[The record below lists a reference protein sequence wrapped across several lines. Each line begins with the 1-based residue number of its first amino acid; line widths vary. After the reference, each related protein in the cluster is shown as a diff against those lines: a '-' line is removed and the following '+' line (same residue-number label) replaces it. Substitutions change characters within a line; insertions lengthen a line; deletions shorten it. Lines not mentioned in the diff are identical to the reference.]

1 MENTNAGP
9 TPVKINVKQQMRQLD
24 LLPIE
29 LKQIIWV
36 APVSLDVLQ
45 VDTMLKQGR
54 RKKCAIGAIVEG
66 LLTAIL
72 REYPD
77 WRPVV

>member
-9 TPVKINVKQQMRQLD
+9 TPVKANVKKQMRQLD

-29 LKQIIWV
+29 LKQIIWA

-54 RKKCAIGAIVEG
+54 RKKCAIGTIVEG
-66 LLTAIL
+66 LVAAIL